1 MHCLYKIILHRRERR
16 IFRITNA
23 KTRLTTHIGA
33 FNRQKVHEPSKIKGL
48 RPVVSMHF
56 IEENC
61 YFMDTFTPRLNSFYL
76 FLTKFVQMK
85 ATLICLMLMSVAG
98 MAQSAFQKGKA
109 AMANGD
115 LKTAETYLKQHLDRY
130 PNETATLELL
140 GDVKCAQKDWESGVD
155 YYEKLR
161 DALPKSANSHYKY
174 GGALGML
181 AKESN
186 KFRAL
191 GMIPDVRSSFEKAI
205 ELDPRH
211 LEARWALLELY
222 LQLPGIAG
230 GSESKARR
238 YANELA
244 RLSTVD
250 GHLAHGRIAEY
261 FKRWVEAEKH
271 LKKAVE
277 TGGSKTTYQK
287 LADLYKK
294 SNQPDKA
301 KATMAEYSQKNK
313 S

>member
-1 MHCLYKIILHRRERR
+1 MR
-16 IFRITNA
+16 
-23 KTRLTTHIGA
+23 
-33 FNRQKVHEPSKIKGL
+33 
-48 RPVVSMHF
+48 
-56 IEENC
+56 
-61 YFMDTFTPRLNSFYL
+61 
-76 FLTKFVQMK
+76 
-85 ATLICLMLMSVAG
+85 ATLICFLLVSAAG
-98 MAQSAFQKGKA
+98 MAQSAFQKGRT

-115 LKTAETYLKQHLDRY
+115 LQTAEAYLKQHLNRH
-130 PNETATLELL
+130 PNDAATLEVL
-140 GDVKCAQKDWESGVD
+140 GDVKCAKKDWESGVG

-191 GMIPDVRSSFEKAI
+191 GMIPDVRASFEKAI
-205 ELDPRH
+205 ELDPKH

-238 YANELA
+238 YAHELA
-244 RLSTVD
+244 KLSTVD
-250 GHLAHGRIAEY
+250 GHLAYGRIAEY
-261 FKRWVEAEKH
+261 FKRWPEAERH

-301 KATMAEYSQKNK
+301 RATMVEYSQKNK